1 MIRSGTD
8 RGASSVIGVLL
19 LAAVAVVVGATLS
32 VFAIQFG
39 GSVTETAPVAD
50 IQIESQYFGD
60 GVPKN
65 DAVVLTHVGGDRLER
80 EHLEIRV
87 GDDVVYN
94 RTADSE
100 SNSGT
105 NNVGGLLV
113 EVDDDDFNDLNKP
126 SRLSPPRT
134 HGGPPGDSDGS
145 DPSVVL
151 EWESEVQAGQQ
162 LVIQER
168 NASRAYDVM
177 SAGETMSVI
186 WRDGETTAVIATATV
201 GPEAA

>member
-1 MIRSGTD
+1 MTRSGTD
-8 RGASSVIGVLL
+8 RGTSSVIGVLL
-19 LAAVAVVVGATLS
+19 LVAVAVVVAATLS
-32 VFAIQFG
+32 VFALQFG
-39 GSVTETAPVAD
+39 SSVTETAPVAD
-50 IQIESQYFGD
+50 IQIASRYFGD

-65 DAVVLTHVGGDRLER
+65 DAVVLTHIGGDRLER

-100 SNSGT
+100 SNSRT

-134 HGGPPGDSDGS
+134 HGGPPGDGDGS
-145 DPSVVL
+145 DPGVAI

-168 NASRAYDVM
+168 NANQAYDVM
-177 SAGETMSVI
+177 SAGETISVV
-186 WRDGETTAVIATATV
+186 WRDGEATATIAEATV